1 MAFSFMVSLKKD
13 TFQLNNS
20 SIFAYYRC
28 MTRSEFE
35 HIAAQVRQRVLKV
48 GLDFFSNKDDAEDA
62 AQETMVQL
70 WRYLEHIDAGRNV
83 EALAVRVAKNC
94 CVNMYR
100 RQQRKAD
107 VVNIDQQRVKQQ
119 ESSNSPQEQLEA
131 KDTQRMLSEALDLLK
146 PRERQLFEMRQI
158 ESLSVEEVSEQ
169 TGIPKLSVIAMV
181 SAARKKVFTE
191 LTRRMKQ

>member
-1 MAFSFMVSLKKD
+1 
-13 TFQLNNS
+13 
-20 SIFAYYRC
+20 

-35 HIAAQVRQRVLKV
+35 HIAAQLRQRVLKT
-48 GLDFFSNKDDAEDA
+48 GLDFFGNREDAEDV

-94 CVNMYR
+94 CVSIS
-100 RQQRKAD
+100 RKQNKFRTDTAAVAD
-107 VVNIDQQRVKQQ
+107 
-119 ESSNSPQEQLEA
+119 SSLFTLHSSLSPEAQLEA
-131 KDTQRMLSEALDLLK
+131 KDTQRMLSESIALLK

-158 ESLSVEEVSEQ
+158 ESLSTEEIAEQ
-169 TGIPKLSVIAMV
+169 TGIPKPSITAMV

-191 LTRRMKQ
+191 LKRRMKQ

>member
-1 MAFSFMVSLKKD
+1 M
-13 TFQLNNS
+13 
-20 SIFAYYRC
+20 IFNLIFFVFCAYYRC

-35 HIAAQVRQRVLKV
+35 HIAAQLRQRVLKT
-48 GLDFFSNKDDAEDA
+48 GLDFFGNREDAEDV

-94 CVNMYR
+94 CVSIS
-100 RQQRKAD
+100 RKQNKFTA
-107 VVNIDQQRVKQQ
+107 VAN
-119 ESSNSPQEQLEA
+119 SSLFTLHSSLSPEAQLEA
-131 KDTQRMLSEALDLLK
+131 RDTQRMLSETLDLLK

-158 ESLSVEEVSEQ
+158 EGLSTEEIAEQ
-169 TGIPKLSVIAMV
+169 TGIPKPSITAMV

-191 LTRRMKQ
+191 LKRRMKQ

>member
-1 MAFSFMVSLKKD
+1 
-13 TFQLNNS
+13 
-20 SIFAYYRC
+20 

-35 HIAAQVRQRVLKV
+35 HIAAQLRQRVLKV
-48 GLDFFSNKDDAEDA
+48 GLDFFGNKEDAEDA

-94 CVNMYR
+94 CVSMYR
-100 RQQRKAD
+100 KQRRKTEVGDIDKQSINKAD
-107 VVNIDQQRVKQQ
+107 AD
-119 ESSNSPQEQLEA
+119 NSPQQQLEA
-131 KDTQRMLSEALDLLK
+131 QDTQRLLSEAMALLK

-158 ESLSVEEVSEQ
+158 EGLSTDEVAEQ
-169 TGIPKLSVIAMV
+169 TGIPKPSIIAMV

-191 LTRRMKQ
+191 LKRRMKQ

>member
-1 MAFSFMVSLKKD
+1 
-13 TFQLNNS
+13 
-20 SIFAYYRC
+20 

-35 HIAAQVRQRVLKV
+35 HIAAQLRQRVLKT
-48 GLDFFSNKDDAEDA
+48 GLDFFGNREDAEDV

-94 CVNMYR
+94 CVSIS
-100 RQQRKAD
+100 RKQNKFRTDTAAVAD
-107 VVNIDQQRVKQQ
+107 
-119 ESSNSPQEQLEA
+119 SSLFTLHSSLSPEAQLEA
-131 KDTQRMLSEALDLLK
+131 RDTQRMLSETLDLLK

-169 TGIPKLSVIAMV
+169 TGIPKPSVIAMV

-191 LTRRMKQ
+191 LKRRMKQ

>member
-1 MAFSFMVSLKKD
+1 
-13 TFQLNNS
+13 
-20 SIFAYYRC
+20 

-35 HIAAQVRQRVLKV
+35 HIAAQLRQRVLKV
-48 GLDFFSNKDDAEDA
+48 GLDFFGNKEDAEDA

-94 CVNMYR
+94 CVNIS
-100 RQQRKAD
+100 RKRNKFRMETAA
-107 VVNIDQQRVKQQ
+107 VANSKL
-119 ESSNSPQEQLEA
+119 STLNSPLSPEMLLEA
-131 KDTQRMLSEALDLLK
+131 QDTQRLLSETIALLK
-146 PRERQLFEMRQI
+146 PRERELFEMRQI
-158 ESLSVEEVSEQ
+158 EGLSTDEVAEQ
-169 TGIPKLSVIAMV
+169 TGISKPSITAMV